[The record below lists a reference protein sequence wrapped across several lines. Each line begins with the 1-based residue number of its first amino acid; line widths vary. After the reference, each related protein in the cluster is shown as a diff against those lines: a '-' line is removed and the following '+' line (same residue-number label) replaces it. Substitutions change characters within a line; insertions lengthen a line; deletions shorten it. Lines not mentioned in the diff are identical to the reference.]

1 MKLFYS
7 PGTCSLAP
15 HIILQETGLPFEK
28 VKVTLASHTLED
40 GSDYYQI
47 NARGQVPLLQ
57 LDDGTTL
64 TEGPVICQYLADK
77 AGATQLMPAFG
88 DQRRYQVASWQ
99 NYITSELHK
108 GFSPLF
114 NPQFSD
120 DAKALFRA
128 SLRSKYEWLNSLLAK
143 TTYLCGDQFTVA
155 DAYLFAVTN
164 WSRLVGIDLSDLDN
178 LTRLMATI
186 KERPAV
192 QAAMKAEGL
201 IK

>member
-15 HIILQETGLPFEK
+15 HIILHETGLPFEK
-28 VKVTLASHTLED
+28 VKVSLATQTLED
-40 GSDYYQI
+40 GSDYHKI
-47 NARGQVPLLQ
+47 NARGQVPVLQ
-57 LDDGTTL
+57 LDDGSFL
-64 TEGPVICQYLADK
+64 TEGPIICQYIADK
-77 AGATQLMPAFG
+77 AGATHLLPACG

-99 NYITSELHK
+99 NFITSELHK

-114 NPQFSD
+114 NSKFND
-120 DAKALFRA
+120 EAKTLFR
-128 SLRSKYEWLNSLLAK
+128 SILRGKYEWLDGQLAK
-143 TTYLCGDQFTVA
+143 TQFLTGDNFTVA

-164 WSRLVGIDLSDLDN
+164 WSRAVNLDLADLEN
-178 LTRLMATI
+178 LKRLMATI
-186 KERPAV
+186 QERPAV

>member
-15 HIILQETGLPFEK
+15 HIILHETGLPFDK
-28 VKVTLASHTLED
+28 VKVSLATHTLED
-40 GSDYYQI
+40 GSDYYQV
-47 NARGQVPLLQ
+47 NGRGQVPLLQ
-57 LDDGTTL
+57 LDDGSTL
-64 TEGPVICQYLADK
+64 TEGPIICQYLADK
-77 AGATQLMPAFG
+77 AGATHLLPPCG

-99 NYITSELHK
+99 NYISSELHK

-114 NPQFSD
+114 STQFND

-128 SLRSKYEWLNSLLAK
+128 GLRSKYEWLNGQPAK
-143 TTYLCGDQFTVA
+143 TPFLCGDTFTVA

-164 WSRLVGIDLSDLDN
+164 WSRLVGLDLADLEHLN
-178 LTRLMATI
+178 RLMATI
-186 KERPAV
+186 QERPAV